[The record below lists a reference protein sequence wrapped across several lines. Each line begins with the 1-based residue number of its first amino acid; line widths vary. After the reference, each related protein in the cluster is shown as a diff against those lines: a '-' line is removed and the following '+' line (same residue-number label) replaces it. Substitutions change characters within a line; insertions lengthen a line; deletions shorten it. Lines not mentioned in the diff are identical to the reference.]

1 MISSDECNS
10 IKRIII
16 FQLLDYRPMLIAI
29 LAFIGYQILKEFMQ
43 MMQMVSE
50 LQILYQ
56 LILHFLLVIKLLVLR
71 QN

>member
-1 MISSDECNS
+1 
-10 IKRIII
+10 
-16 FQLLDYRPMLIAI
+16 LLDYRPMLIAI